1 MPIIEPQLLDGAKGS
16 TDRTI
21 ESFRRLS
28 GGDTIFPQILAH
40 VPAYAEAIWGAMAE
54 ALFEGGVDHRLKELM
69 RIQLAA
75 SANDP
80 YFSTMRS
87 AEAVQAGLA
96 EEDVASSLGD
106 FQTNPRFTD
115 AEKWALRFSYL
126 MYRHPDQVDADFYS
140 EGKRHYS
147 EAQIME
153 MGGLIAIHYGLAVFM
168 GTLNVD

>member
-1 MPIIEPQLLDGAKGS
+1 MPIIEPQVPDGAHGP
-16 TDRTI
+16 TARTL

-40 VPAYAEAIWGAMAE
+40 VPAYTEAIWGAMAE
-54 ALFEGGVDHRLKELM
+54 ALFEGGVDHRLKELI
-69 RIQLAA
+69 RIQLATT
-75 SANDP
+75 ANDP

-87 AEAVQAGLA
+87 TEAVQAGLT
-96 EEDVASSLGD
+96 EEDVAASLGD
-106 FQTNPRFTD
+106 FQSSPRFTE
-115 AEKWALRFSYL
+115 AEKWALRYAYL
-126 MYRHPDQVDADFYS
+126 MYRQPDQVDADFYS

-168 GTLNVD
+168 STLNVG